1 MDKLFSIRQPITEEL
16 ALLNKTLTESLHTT
30 SPLMN
35 EVIQAYPRKQGETDS
50 AHIGVT
56 VCEVVR

>member
-35 EVIQAYPRKQGETDS
+35 EVIQAYLESKGKQIGR
-50 AHIGVT
+50 AHV
-56 VCEVVR
+56 

>member
-35 EVIQAYPRKQGETDS
+35 EVIQAYLES
-50 AHIGVT
+50 
-56 VCEVVR
+56 EVVR

>member
-35 EVIQAYPRKQGETDS
+35 EVIQAYRKQGETDS